1 MIIFLSCIDCKVPQN
16 AVRQI
21 KFINKVS
28 NFRRIKSMCQ
38 NVDGI
43 LKNISHFTA
52 KSVIEE
58 NFYNF
63 SLSSM
68 NVIFLAL
75 WGATR
80 YKKINEFWTLKI
92 CTMSLVYF
100 FSEKRKPRKKMLS
113 VSTGEEETKK
123 GFSVLSRVLPKI
135 KQKIIHKWWKNRLR
149 SWQKYF

>member
-1 MIIFLSCIDCKVPQN
+1 MSCIDCKVPQN

-63 SLSSM
+63 SLSSI

-80 YKKINEFWTLKI
+80 YKKNQWILNFKNLYDVSCI
-92 CTMSLVYF
+92 F
-100 FSEKRKPRKKMLS
+100 FFRKKK
-113 VSTGEEETKK
+113 TKK
-123 GFSVLSRVLPKI
+123 KDVECVNRRRRNEKGIFCVISCFT
-135 KQKIIHKWWKNRLR
+135 KNKTKNY
-149 SWQKYF
+149 S